1 MSRVYFSQADSR
13 WANYPYTS
21 KAHPNATIKTSG
33 CGPTSGAMV
42 VSSLVRTAYPNE
54 IAQLFKDN
62 GYRAEEGTALSA
74 FPFLARQFGLKCSQT
89 RIINEAVNCLHRGGM
104 VIASCNAGL
113 FSTGGHIIVLAYMK
127 DDTTITVY
135 DPYLY
140 KGKFDTSSRKGKV
153 TVEGNNVYCNM
164 GVFNTYANCQMYYCY
179 ESELRYRSHIQNI
192 GWQEWKNA
200 DEVSGTTGQALRME
214 AIQINSPDIQYRV
227 HMQGYGW
234 GKWCSN
240 NEVAGTTGE
249 SRRLEAIEFKS
260 NRNMSAQG
268 HVQNIGWQKEQQGTH
283 IIIGTEGQSLR
294 LEAFKLKFI

>member
-1 MSRVYFSQADSR
+1 
-13 WANYPYTS
+13 
-21 KAHPNATIKTSG
+21 
-33 CGPTSGAMV
+33 
-42 VSSLVRTAYPNE
+42 
-54 IAQLFKDN
+54 
-62 GYRAEEGTALSA
+62 
-74 FPFLARQFGLKCSQT
+74 
-89 RIINEAVNCLHRGGM
+89 
-104 VIASCNAGL
+104 
-113 FSTGGHIIVLAYMK
+113 
-127 DDTTITVY
+127 
-135 DPYLY
+135 
-140 KGKFDTSSRKGKV
+140 
-153 TVEGNNVYCNM
+153 
-164 GVFNTYANCQMYYCY
+164 MYYCY